1 MKPQLQ
7 STHTQ
12 LENPAPTELG
22 FVLDRSSSMQGLAA
36 TMIAAFNTLLVEQ
49 RKLSASAGRASLLL
63 FSDACESVFD
73 GHPLATVSDL
83 TATTYQPSGS
93 TALWDGMGAMIE
105 QIGTRFDAAATPP
118 RVLIVN
124 DRRRGECLKVLF
136 TRSDPASDSIPPEC
150 LRLVVYSDFP
160 RCRRPGIQVGDSG
173 DEHLALG
180 DGPGEAPRP
189 SGAGQPLNYRLSTRR
204 HQAHAR
210 ASRLTY
216 ERNSRAGTNV
226 QSLSGTPPLR
236 HVRIRMVECMRDYPS
251 GSQESRQ
258 DK

>member
-49 RKLSASAGRASLLL
+49 RKLSASAGKASLLL
-63 FSDACESVFD
+63 FNDVCESVFD

-118 RVLIVN
+118 RVLIVTMTDGAEN
-124 DRRRGECLKVLF
+124 ASRRYSLDRIRQAIQYRQNVCGWSFILISPGAAALAFRLGIPVTNTSRWE
-136 TRSDPASDSIPPEC
+136 TDPAK
-150 LRLVVYSDFP
+150 LR
-160 RCRRPGIQVGDSG
+160 
-173 DEHLALG
+173 ALL
-180 DGPGEAPRP
+180 
-189 SGAGQPLNYRLSTRR
+189 GAGQPLDYRLSTRR
-204 HQAHAR
+204 
-210 ASRLTY
+210 
-216 ERNSRAGTNV
+216 
-226 QSLSGTPPLR
+226 PP
-236 HVRIRMVECMRDYPS
+236 VCAPT
-251 GSQESRQ
+251 
-258 DK
+258 